1 MGFRISAM
9 LTKTLFFSLQYD
21 CCAVNEVIDT
31 NNDFD
36 RTPWCTTSGSCQD
49 TASQIPKTCCKDVTK
64 DNYDRASP
72 NCYASVSVGTYKP
85 VNNYIFS
92 INYN

>member
-1 MGFRISAM
+1 M
-9 LTKTLFFSLQYD
+9 LQYD

-31 NNDFD
+31 FNDFD
-36 RTPWCTTSGSCQD
+36 RTPWCTISGSCQA

-64 DNYDRASP
+64 DNYDRASS

-85 VNNYIFS
+85 VRNYSFS
-92 INYN
+92 INDN